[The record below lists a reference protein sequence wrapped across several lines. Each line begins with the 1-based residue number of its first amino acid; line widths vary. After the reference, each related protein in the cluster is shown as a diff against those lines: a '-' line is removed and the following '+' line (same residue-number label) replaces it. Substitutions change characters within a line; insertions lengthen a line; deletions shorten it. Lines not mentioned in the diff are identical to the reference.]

1 MRHAILS
8 AAATLLI
15 GAGTLVATPA
25 LAQPRNEAAL
35 VIFGNDACPAGN
47 ICVRAPESQRYRIPE
62 GLREPARSPANERWA
77 DRAASLDAA
86 SASTSAPGGVG
97 SCNAASGQGSW
108 TGCWNQMMKEGK
120 AERAQASATEAAR
133 PQ

>member
-1 MRHAILS
+1 MRHFVLS
-8 AAATLLI
+8 AAAGLLI
-15 GAGTLVATPA
+15 GAAGMVAAPA
-25 LAQPRNEAAL
+25 VAQPRNESAL
-35 VIFGNDACPAGN
+35 VIFGNDPCPSGN

-62 GLREPARSPANERWA
+62 GLREPARSPTSERWA
-77 DRAASLDAA
+77 DRAAALDQA

-120 AERAQASATEAAR
+120 AERAQAAATERAR
-133 PQ
+133 PE

>member
-1 MRHAILS
+1 MRLAILS
-8 AAATLLI
+8 AAAGMLI
-15 GAGTLVATPA
+15 GTAGIIATPA
-25 LAQPRNEAAL
+25 GAQPRNEAAL
-35 VIFGNDACPAGN
+35 VIFGDDACPAGN

-62 GLREPARSPANERWA
+62 GLREPARSPSSERWA
-77 DRAASLDAA
+77 DRAASLDQA
-86 SASTSAPGGVG
+86 SASASAPGGVG

-120 AERAQASATEAAR
+120 AERAQAAATERAQ